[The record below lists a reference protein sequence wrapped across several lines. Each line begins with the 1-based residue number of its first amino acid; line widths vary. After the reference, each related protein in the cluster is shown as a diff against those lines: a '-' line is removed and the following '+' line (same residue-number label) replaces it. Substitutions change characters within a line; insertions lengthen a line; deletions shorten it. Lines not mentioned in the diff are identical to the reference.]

1 MSSAALRTA
10 RLVSLFLSFAF
21 GVVGMA
27 VGINGL
33 VKFKQEKKT
42 LLGAVPPGATVD
54 LNTHDVLN
62 SGYVLTVVSGLIAL
76 ASNLFLLPIIIPV
89 FGLPAFGLPALVGR
103 TLRLQG
109 AILAFLSVWLF
120 ATLVPFTAFFANR
133 SAKITA
139 SIGNVVLSPASV
151 QAIVASLGATTEYK
165 HVGYLRLS
173 AVLPWFAFLFGTTSA
188 VLSFLDTH
196 DHYQHSAQTFPA
208 RAAEVDTS
216 ESEVNEKGKIS
227 QKEQAQV
234 ATEEV

>member
-10 RLVSLFLSFAF
+10 RLVSLCLSFAF

-89 FGLPAFGLPALVGR
+89 FGLPALVGR

-196 DHYQHSAQTFPA
+196 DRYQHSAQTFPA

-234 ATEEV
+234 AQEEV